1 MWFSE
6 SVLALPKASEK
17 SFVGGQ
23 SGVEVGSVF
32 CELPALSF
40 ELEVV
45 GNERPVEGR
54 HPVSD
59 VVVLLDPGLVM
70 CVMGGKLN
78 GGVVVDVVV

>member
-1 MWFSE
+1 MRFSE
-6 SVLALPKASEK
+6 GVLALPKASEK

-59 VVVLLDPGLVM
+59 VVVLLDPGLVI